1 MNFIFSVSIIAI
13 VNALLISWCMKQ
25 YLQYRLDSK
34 FLEQEFYFRLYFP
47 IQEAMICAE
56 CNCIFSK
63 DDFMQCP
70 VCTNDQNFYLNVAI
84 DPLMQLEQQKKL
96 DRILQ

>member
-1 MNFIFSVSIIAI
+1 
-13 VNALLISWCMKQ
+13 MKQ
-25 YLQYRLDSK
+25 ILQYRLDSK

-63 DDFMQCP
+63 DDFMRCP

-84 DPLMQLEQQKKL
+84 DPLMQMEQRRKL
-96 DRILQ
+96 GKMMEMEYQRKSDEILQ